1 MSKAPKTP
9 ATVEPLAVINEPAPA
24 AATVAAAEPEV
35 PAATV
40 EPLDDFLRRIEGAHI
55 GRDVYAVAATHP
67 EATERVWP
75 GTYSGISLSAGP
87 LSVLYS
93 DGTTA

>member
-1 MSKAPKTP
+1 MSKAKPT
-9 ATVEPLAVINEPAPA
+9 EPLAVINEPAPA

-40 EPLDDFLRRIEGAHI
+40 EPLDGFLRRIEGAHI
-55 GRDVYAVAATHP
+55 ARDVYAVAATHP
-67 EATERVWP
+67 DATERVWP

-87 LSVLYS
+87 VSVRYS
-93 DGTTA
+93 DGTTE

>member
-1 MSKAPKTP
+1 MSKAKPT
-9 ATVEPLAVINEPAPA
+9 EPLAVINEPAPA

-55 GRDVYAVAATHP
+55 DRDVYAVAATHP

-87 LSVLYS
+87 VSVRYS
-93 DGTTA
+93 DGTTE

>member
-1 MSKAPKTP
+1 MSKAKPT
-9 ATVEPLAVINEPAPA
+9 EPLAVINEPAPA

-55 GRDVYAVAATHP
+55 ARDVYAVAVSHP

-75 GTYSGISLSAGP
+75 GTYSGIRLSAGP
-87 LSVLYS
+87 VSVLYS

>member
-1 MSKAPKTP
+1 MSKEKPTAKT
-9 ATVEPLAVINEPAPA
+9 TEPLAEINEPAPA
-24 AATVAAAEPEV
+24 AATVAAAEPME
-35 PAATV
+35 
-40 EPLDDFLRRIEGAHI
+40 DFLRRIEGAHI
-55 GRDVYAVAATHP
+55 ARDVYAVAATHP